1 MKDSAQK
8 VRIKAHWET
17 CLSMLV
23 EPDLVVKNLRKEKKP
38 QDALNRT
45 VRVKV
50 IKADKCEGIY
60 KGEGLLQQ

>member
-1 MKDSAQK
+1 
-8 VRIKAHWET
+8 
-17 CLSMLV
+17 MLV
-23 EPDLVVKNLRKEKKP
+23 EPDLVVKNLRKEKKKP